1 MKLRELMREVLEAE
15 IIGDEDVEVQGIEF
29 DLFQPLKGKAVILF
43 SNSLGK
49 YNCSIEDLEKNN
61 ASCIISESPIDT
73 KLTNV
78 VVKNIRRVFSQVSAN
93 FYNRPNEK
101 MKFVFITG
109 TNGKT
114 STTNIVSNILNNG
127 GVRSG
132 VIGTEGSYF
141 EDVKWETKLTTPDP
155 NTLFKVLN
163 EMKELGCECVVME
176 ASAHALHFDKLY
188 SLYAEIGILTNCK
201 RDHLDFF
208 HTEENYQRAKEGMF
222 HNTQIKFAVVNGDD
236 MLGKKLIENH
246 PVPILSYGKGRGT
259 DDSESGYKI
268 SGSDLEISYSNLKYG
283 ETMTFD
289 VHCKGEILKV
299 ETKLFGEFNVYNILA
314 SIATAKLFH
323 IKNDVIL
330 KSLEA
335 MEVIGGRFEKIPNDL
350 GVNIIIDFAH
360 TPDSMENVIE
370 TARKI
375 TDGKVITVF
384 GCGGDRDKGKRSIM
398 GGVAT
403 KNSDYVVITSDNP
416 RCENPMEILW
426 DIEKGIDRSNS
437 NYTVISGRAIAI
449 QHSLNYA
456 KSGDTVLI
464 LGKGVENYIDVNNVK
479 YEYSDYS
486 VVYEYIEKKE
496 H

>member
-1 MKLRELMREVLEAE
+1 
-15 IIGDEDVEVQGIEF
+15 
-29 DLFQPLKGKAVILF
+29 
-43 SNSLGK
+43 
-49 YNCSIEDLEKNN
+49 
-61 ASCIISESPIDT
+61 
-73 KLTNV
+73 
-78 VVKNIRRVFSQVSAN
+78 
-93 FYNRPNEK
+93 
-101 MKFVFITG
+101 
-109 TNGKT
+109 
-114 STTNIVSNILNNG
+114 
-127 GVRSG
+127 
-132 VIGTEGSYF
+132 
-141 EDVKWETKLTTPDP
+141 
-155 NTLFKVLN
+155 
-163 EMKELGCECVVME
+163 
-176 ASAHALHFDKLY
+176 
-188 SLYAEIGILTNCK
+188 
-201 RDHLDFF
+201 
-208 HTEENYQRAKEGMF
+208 
-222 HNTQIKFAVVNGDD
+222 
-236 MLGKKLIENH
+236 
-246 PVPILSYGKGRGT
+246 
-259 DDSESGYKI
+259 
-268 SGSDLEISYSNLKYG
+268 
-283 ETMTFD
+283 
-289 VHCKGEILKV
+289 
-299 ETKLFGEFNVYNILA
+299 
-314 SIATAKLFH
+314 
-323 IKNDVIL
+323 
-330 KSLEA
+330 